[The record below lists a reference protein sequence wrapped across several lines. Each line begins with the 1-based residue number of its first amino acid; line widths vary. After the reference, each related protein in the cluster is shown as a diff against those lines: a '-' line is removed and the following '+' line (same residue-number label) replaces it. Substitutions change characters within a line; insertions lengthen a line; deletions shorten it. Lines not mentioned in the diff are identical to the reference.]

1 VSNGTD
7 KPPRHPATCN
17 WSRTPILGQSF
28 CYLFPMLMTEEIVE
42 AFLNARPSSPVLQR
56 AVGVQSEFS
65 EWQRNRRHDSTD
77 WFQRQQRV
85 LCRCELDPV
94 EGRRTIYP
102 HKLADAS
109 VSTEVSDF
117 AGLGLG
123 LFLRSRSRILRCV
136 EVKSPMESGFLAFVS
151 SRSSRRRVCFAGLL
165 TLATIYSSEFSQKR
179 STIRCVGS
187 SKIIL
192 PLAQPAPSPAAA

>member
-1 VSNGTD
+1 VFCCDLLLQSALRSTKSSTAAGCVLIVRKVRHAEKLTKYERAQAVAKRCSCDVSVSKRAPHSDSTSERPSSISEDPRVSNGTD

-42 AFLNARPSSPVLQR
+42 AFLKCETKSHQYFQR

-102 HKLADAS
+102 HS
-109 VSTEVSDF
+109 
-117 AGLGLG
+117 
-123 LFLRSRSRILRCV
+123 LRMQVYPPRSRIL
-136 EVKSPMESGFLAFVS
+136 PG
-151 SRSSRRRVCFAGLL
+151 
-165 TLATIYSSEFSQKR
+165 
-179 STIRCVGS
+179 
-187 SKIIL
+187 
-192 PLAQPAPSPAAA
+192 